1 VPQPSA
7 PPEVRLALTRVC
19 LRHGASL
26 LPHRARGVLPDG
38 AFEAYD
44 PEGQRTYTLELAGGR
59 LQGLEP
65 FLKDH
70 DLAVND
76 ELALRP
82 RPDGHVVLLARPRA
96 RSAARDGRAV
106 RRAVQGL
113 VDGGP
118 PRTLEE
124 LRNDHGLAADAPLE
138 TALTREPLLERRGGR
153 WGLIGGHREAVDGR
167 FGVGTA
173 VDAPDPG
180 RVDAGASSLAA
191 SHDTQDA
198 PDAYDASAPSD
209 GASPESMSRARD
221 AFMALGYQVAAG
233 RGGTLQL
240 TANLGRVRQTVLA
253 RVLDEGDRPDWN
265 ALLQAVR
272 AEPAD
277 HLALVGD
284 VRDLTRLERPA
295 RGARATL
302 WSWDGLERA
311 RTLAETVPIGPL
323 DLAPAFEDVGLHGV
337 GIERFEAR
345 IDARLQEQ
353 AAFSA
358 VAERLAALR
367 APAVFTVDDLRSDER
382 LPRETIVAELERM
395 AGPPLQWTERRG
407 PGTFALR
414 QDIRQALERLAA
426 FARSLAPNLPDP
438 TRPRVRGDESA
449 SDAPDLLGIEELRDG
464 AAEEAGQ
471 ETDAEAEVPVGRAKR
486 PAGAERSDR
495 ER

>member
-1 VPQPSA
+1 
-7 PPEVRLALTRVC
+7 
-19 LRHGASL
+19 
-26 LPHRARGVLPDG
+26 
-38 AFEAYD
+38 
-44 PEGQRTYTLELAGGR
+44 
-59 LQGLEP
+59 
-65 FLKDH
+65 
-70 DLAVND
+70 
-76 ELALRP
+76 
-82 RPDGHVVLLARPRA
+82 
-96 RSAARDGRAV
+96 
-106 RRAVQGL
+106 
-113 VDGGP
+113 
-118 PRTLEE
+118 
-124 LRNDHGLAADAPLE
+124 
-138 TALTREPLLERRGGR
+138 
-153 WGLIGGHREAVDGR
+153 
-167 FGVGTA
+167 
-173 VDAPDPG
+173 
-180 RVDAGASSLAA
+180 
-191 SHDTQDA
+191 
-198 PDAYDASAPSD
+198 
-209 GASPESMSRARD
+209 MSRARD
-221 AFMALGYQVAAG
+221 AFVALGYEVAAG

-240 TANLGRVRQTVLA
+240 TANLGRVRQAVLA

-323 DLAPAFEDVGLHGV
+323 DLAPAFEDAGLHGV

-414 QDIRQALERLAA
+414 QDIRQALERLAS
-426 FARSLAPNLPDP
+426 FARSLAPGLPDP
-438 TRPRVRGDESA
+438 TRPRVRGDEGA
-449 SDAPDLLGIEELRDG
+449 SDAPDLLGIEELGDG
-464 AAEEAGQ
+464 AEGAGH
-471 ETDAEAEVPVGRAKR
+471 EAEAAAEAPVGRAKR
-486 PAGAERSDR
+486 RAGAGRSDR
-495 ER
+495 EG

>member
-1 VPQPSA
+1 VPQPSP

-26 LPHRARGVLPDG
+26 LPLRARGVLPDG

-59 LQGLEP
+59 LHGLEP

-106 RRAVQGL
+106 RRAVQSL

-153 WGLIGGHREAVDGR
+153 WGLVGGHREAQEGR
-167 FGVGTA
+167 FGVGA
-173 VDAPDPG
+173 AADAPDPAAA
-180 RVDAGASSLAA
+180 RAGASS
-191 SHDTQDA
+191 HDA
-198 PDAYDASAPSD
+198 PTGAERDDTSVPSD
-209 GASPESMSRARD
+209 GASPEALNRARD
-221 AFMALGYQVAAG
+221 AFAALGYQVAAG
-233 RGGTLQL
+233 RGGTLRL
-240 TANLGRVRQTVLA
+240 TANLGRVRQTVVA

-414 QDIRQALERLAA
+414 QDIGQALERLAS
-426 FARSLAPNLPDP
+426 FARSLAPRLPDP
-438 TRPRVRGDESA
+438 TRPRVRGEDGA

-464 AAEEAGQ
+464 AAEEAH
-471 ETDAEAEVPVGRAKR
+471 EADAEAKAPVGRPKR
-486 PAGAERSDR
+486 RAGAGGSDR
-495 ER
+495 DG

>member
-1 VPQPSA
+1 
-7 PPEVRLALTRVC
+7 
-19 LRHGASL
+19 
-26 LPHRARGVLPDG
+26 
-38 AFEAYD
+38 
-44 PEGQRTYTLELAGGR
+44 
-59 LQGLEP
+59 
-65 FLKDH
+65 
-70 DLAVND
+70 
-76 ELALRP
+76 
-82 RPDGHVVLLARPRA
+82 
-96 RSAARDGRAV
+96 
-106 RRAVQGL
+106 
-113 VDGGP
+113 
-118 PRTLEE
+118 
-124 LRNDHGLAADAPLE
+124 
-138 TALTREPLLERRGGR
+138 
-153 WGLIGGHREAVDGR
+153 
-167 FGVGTA
+167 
-173 VDAPDPG
+173 
-180 RVDAGASSLAA
+180 
-191 SHDTQDA
+191 
-198 PDAYDASAPSD
+198 
-209 GASPESMSRARD
+209 
-221 AFMALGYQVAAG
+221 
-233 RGGTLQL
+233 
-240 TANLGRVRQTVLA
+240 VRQTVLA
-253 RVLDEGDRPDWN
+253 RVLDAGDRPDWN

-414 QDIRQALERLAA
+414 QDIGQALQRLAS
-426 FARSLAPNLPDP
+426 FARSLAPRLPDP
-438 TRPRVRGDESA
+438 TRPRVRGDEGTP
-449 SDAPDLLGIEELRDG
+449 DTPDLLGIDELRDG
-464 AAEEAGQ
+464 AEEAGD
-471 ETDAEAEVPVGRAKR
+471 EADAETGAPVGRAHRRTRTERTERKR
-486 PAGAERSDR
+486 
-495 ER
+495 

>member
-1 VPQPSA
+1 VPQPSP

-26 LPHRARGVLPDG
+26 LPLRARGVLPDG

-44 PEGQRTYTLELAGGR
+44 PEGQQTYTLELAGGR

-82 RPDGHVVLLARPRA
+82 RPDGLVVLLARPRA

-106 RRAVQGL
+106 RRAVQSL

-124 LRNDHGLAADAPLE
+124 LRSDHGLAADVPLE

-153 WGLIGGHREAVDGR
+153 WGLVGGHREAQDGR
-167 FGVGTA
+167 FGGGTAKDAPAPGRAGADAASHEAPTAA
-173 VDAPDPG
+173 VDAGDS
-180 RVDAGASSLAA
+180 V
-191 SHDTQDA
+191 
-198 PDAYDASAPSD
+198 PSD
-209 GASPESMSRARD
+209 GASPEALNRARD
-221 AFMALGYQVAAG
+221 AFGALGYQVAAG
-233 RGGTLQL
+233 RGGTLHL

-253 RVLDEGDRPDWN
+253 RVLDAGDRPDWN

-414 QDIRQALERLAA
+414 QDIGQALQRLAS
-426 FARSLAPNLPDP
+426 FARSLAPRLPDP
-438 TRPRVRGDESA
+438 TRPRVRGDEGTP
-449 SDAPDLLGIEELRDG
+449 DTPDLLGIDELRDG
-464 AAEEAGQ
+464 AEEAGD
-471 ETDAEAEVPVGRAKR
+471 EADAETGAPVGRAHRRTRTERTERKR
-486 PAGAERSDR
+486 
-495 ER
+495 